1 MIPTPEKCYEMME
14 EYGMLENI
22 RAHSLIVRKVATV
35 IGRGIRKTGCD
46 ISMERIAAG
55 ALMHDIGKTPC
66 LNSDADHADVGRKI
80 CIRHHF
86 QEIAEIVGQHIHLKG
101 YLSAGPICEREIV
114 YYADKRVNHDMV
126 VSIEERLE
134 YLLDRYAKGR
144 EELKR
149 LIRSNF
155 DQCRDVERKIFS
167 LLEFEPAELNSMI
180 DERDLLLPSY

>member
-1 MIPTPEKCYEMME
+1 M
-14 EYGMLENI
+14 
-22 RAHSLIVRKVATV
+22 
-35 IGRGIRKTGCD
+35 GCD
-46 ISMERIAAG
+46 ISMERITAG

-167 LLEFEPAELNSMI
+167 LLEFEPADLNSMI
-180 DERDLLLPSY
+180 DEGDLLLPFY